1 MAETYGDSDKDQF
14 VVAFGESDGGH
25 SFVTLSDAID
35 AKKIKSVQPQDD
47 VWGAIDSLRNGS
59 AQIAVIPF
67 SNKITSAEAATVA
80 GLASGDLKIL
90 GQVQR
95 RTNHVLVGLKHNI
108 NRVDLAAQ
116 RSGYAEKT
124 MSSTDGHNVSAVAG
138 GPTDE
143 AIKQFVFLL
152 HMVYSSKTVFD
163 QTRGKLTG
171 SDFRSA
177 IRVEHTS
184 NPMRVL
190 LRDHRSRQTQ
200 AIIGTLENWT
210 SAPPSKS
217 QPGGAQSIVLP
228 GVTGGASAHVEK
240 PIEETFF
247 SAALVAEGLLDSANR
262 VCGVGP
268 GLKPNKL
275 CTQRLSE
282 ITEHLVE
289 LQTDAEAPHDL
300 PNNVTTFLVVQAA
313 NAKLG
318 DGVKKKFPWE
328 SGETRM
334 AAHRAG
340 VEDEIRSFQLK
351 INRFQAGIDSLTQQL
366 NETTEPLKAAEMKEQ
381 IGRLESEKAAVNK
394 EISGLRDHLV
404 HLADRKLGPASSD
417 PSYRVAFLLSVD
429 GADADWS
436 KTFKTFETKM
446 GDKFKGWKL
455 KFDQSPELTQHL
467 GKSVLLVS
475 ARGLGITKENA
486 AKVEADIA
494 RHFKQQKEADS
505 KVASGLALLAD
516 QAAGGP
522 PKKVDAKLLGVYPS
536 WVVSGAER
544 DLWSAEGNSP
554 QKEAA
559 AALKRTVNAMG
570 VVFFVLFWM
579 LVIFLV
585 TVTSTPYGRA
595 WAMGLLNNFFS
606 YFHYLFIGPG

>member
-67 SNKITSAEAATVA
+67 SNKITSADPATVA
-80 GLASGDLKIL
+80 GLASGDLKVL
-90 GQVQR
+90 GQIQR

-108 NRVDLAAQ
+108 NRVEQAAVI
-116 RSGYAEKT
+116 SGYAEKS
-124 MSSTDGHNVSAVAG
+124 MSATDGHSPKRAPSAASA
-138 GPTDE
+138 PTED

-152 HMVYSSKTVFD
+152 RMVYSSKTVFD

-177 IRVEHTS
+177 ITVEHTS

-190 LRDHRSRQTQ
+190 LRDHRTRQTQ
-200 AIIGTLENWT
+200 AIVSTLDNWT
-210 SAPPSKS
+210 AAPVAK
-217 QPGGAQSIVLP
+217 PGHQEIDLGKKAGA
-228 GVTGGASAHVEK
+228 EN
-240 PIEETFF
+240 PIEEKFF

-313 NAKLG
+313 NAKLS
-318 DGVKKKFPWE
+318 DGLKKKFPWE
-328 SGETRM
+328 SGEARM
-334 AAHRAG
+334 AAHRSG
-340 VEDEIRSFQLK
+340 IEEEIRSFQNK
-351 INRFQAGIDSLTQQL
+351 INRYQAGIDSSAKQL
-366 NETTEPLKAAEMKEQ
+366 EETTEPLKAAEIKEH
-381 IGRLESEKAAVNK
+381 IARLESEKAAVGK
-394 EISGLRDHLV
+394 EVAALRDHLV
-404 HLADRKLGPASSD
+404 NLADRKLGPSTAD

-522 PKKVDAKLLGVYPS
+522 PKKVEAKLLGVYPS

-544 DLWSAEGNSP
+544 DLWAAEGYSP

-585 TVTSTPYGRA
+585 TVTSTPYGRT
-595 WAMGLLNNFFS
+595 WAMGLLDNFFS
-606 YFHYLFIGPG
+606 YFRYLFLGPG